1 MTWEV
6 GSMRG
11 VRRDPER
18 LEVQMLLRHAP
29 LRGARLLDAYVVIRG
44 SDVEAGALVETPS
57 YYADFVAGDRAV
69 EQVIR
74 KHLFALQAVEIFRLR
89 WYFRTLAILEQ
100 TLAEDWTGTDLPA
113 SVRGRLTNVLNAHP
127 NAQIAV
133 TETFRL
139 NVLRKR

>member
-1 MTWEV
+1 MRLCSV
-6 GSMRG
+6 PGSWMSAAVTAVSRG
-11 VRRDPER
+11 GLPVWPRPSSSSTQTRDNS
-18 LEVQMLLRHAP
+18 HA
-29 LRGARLLDAYVVIRG
+29 RI
-44 SDVEAGALVETPS
+44 AGR
-57 YYADFVAGDRAV
+57 RAV
-69 EQVIR
+69 EKVIR
-74 KHLFALQAVEIFRLR
+74 KHLLALQAVDIFRLR

>member
-1 MTWEV
+1 MVHALTEAHRV
-6 GSMRG
+6 LASPGLLLDLRPD
-11 VRRDPER
+11 RDPGGR
-18 LEVQMLLRHAP
+18 RAKP
-29 LRGARLLDAYVVIRG
+29 LDTYVVIRG

-74 KHLFALQAVEIFRLR
+74 KHLLALQAVEIFRLR

-100 TLAEDWTGTDLPA
+100 TLTEDWTGTDLPA
-113 SVRGRLTNVLNAHP
+113 SVRGRLTSVLNAHP
-127 NAQIAV
+127 NAEIAV